1 MSPNSETAFG
11 RIGIAGYMG
20 SGKST
25 CAGFIA
31 GLAGPEARVSII
43 DADGEAKRMMNR
55 DESIRRRLATSFG
68 ATVIHDSAVGFG
80 ELGKAAFASVETI
93 RRLNGIV
100 HPPLVKHLQE
110 LVTGQRVPCILDA
123 ALIPLWGIEDWFD
136 RCLWVTASPQR
147 RLERTRA
154 KSGLSAEQIRARM
167 SVQEALFG
175 APGGGSWIIVENEG
189 SLDELR
195 GRIAGLHIFPRD
207 IQTQPAAP

>member
-31 GLAGPEARVSII
+31 GLAGPKARVSVI
-43 DADGEAKRMMNR
+43 DADGEAKLMMNR
-55 DESIRRRLATSFG
+55 DESIRRRLVATFG
-68 ATVIHDSAVGFG
+68 ASVVDDNGVGFG

-93 RRLNGIV
+93 RQLNGIV
-100 HPPLVKHLQE
+100 HPPLVKSL
-110 LVTGQRVPCILDA
+110 LSLMSGQPVPCILDA

-136 RCLWVTASPQR
+136 RCLWVTASPQL

-154 KSGLSAEQIRARM
+154 KSGLPPEQIRVRM

-175 APGGGSWIIVENEG
+175 APRGGSWISIENEG
-189 SLDELR
+189 SLDELFD
-195 GRIAGLHIFPRD
+195 RIAGLQIFPRD
-207 IQTQPAAP
+207 IQTQSTTP